1 MNQNGWADTKFLV
14 DGFPRNQDNKEGY
27 EKILAPDCEMPFVIY
42 LECSKE
48 TMIKRIQKR
57 ANESEELRN
66 DDNMEVL
73 VKRFQT
79 FKDQSLPIIEQ
90 YAEIGKL
97 RTFDANQTAE
107 KVTLDVVKVLRDEMY
122 I

>member
-1 MNQNGWADTKFLV
+1 
-14 DGFPRNQDNKEGY
+14 
-27 EKILAPDCEMPFVIY
+27 MPFVIY

-73 VKRFQT
+73 VKRF
-79 FKDQSLPIIEQ
+79 
-90 YAEIGKL
+90 
-97 RTFDANQTAE
+97 
-107 KVTLDVVKVLRDEMY
+107 
-122 I
+122 